1 MNDNNI
7 GSYYQKSS
15 FIIKLIRYAVI
26 LALIIFLISCTLI
39 YRNDITVENIQFLAK
54 YITLNNG
61 SSHFYNEEFQINS
74 TKKSDIFMLRDNV
87 AIVDKSGV
95 ALYDLSGS
103 KLFNYTYS
111 YSSPSAVSDSHN
123 ILIHDIKGNE
133 LSIFNSFSRVFSQ
146 KYPYSIRSASINDN
160 GFAVISGE
168 KGYRSSLSVYNS
180 NFKEYFKWLS
190 EENYLSS
197 VSLSPNGKH
206 VAVTTVKAVDGAYN
220 CAVRV
225 FDTSKEKA
233 VYISDSF
240 DELPVYISYSQ
251 NGKDIYVITDSNI
264 KFYTSKLD
272 FKASYKFNQSKIENY
287 YTHADMIL
295 LTELNNLSGNSTK
308 LLAFD
313 TSGNKLF
320 DFNINDSVT
329 DISIGK
335 QHIYALGNDGV
346 YSYGFDSDYK
356 YEFQGTAP
364 INERYNSILCDSEEN
379 CYIVSDTTVVRVNFS
394 NNGEE

>member
-1 MNDNNI
+1 M
-7 GSYYQKSS
+7 
-15 FIIKLIRYAVI
+15 
-26 LALIIFLISCTLI
+26 
-39 YRNDITVENIQFLAK
+39 
-54 YITLNNG
+54 
-61 SSHFYNEEFQINS
+61 
-74 TKKSDIFMLRDNV
+74 
-87 AIVDKSGV
+87 
-95 ALYDLSGS
+95 
-103 KLFNYTYS
+103 
-111 YSSPSAVSDSHN
+111 
-123 ILIHDIKGNE
+123 
-133 LSIFNSFSRVFSQ
+133 
-146 KYPYSIRSASINDN
+146 
-160 GFAVISGE
+160 
-168 KGYRSSLSVYNS
+168 
-180 NFKEYFKWLS
+180 
-190 EENYLSS
+190 
-197 VSLSPNGKH
+197 
-206 VAVTTVKAVDGAYN
+206 
-220 CAVRV
+220 
-225 FDTSKEKA
+225 
-233 VYISDSF
+233 SDSF
-240 DELPVYISYSQ
+240 DELPIYISYSQ

-272 FKASYKFNQSKIENY
+272 FKTSYKFNQSKIENY

-379 CYIVSDTTVVRVNFS
+379 CYIVSDTKVVRVNFS
-394 NNGEE
+394 NNGEK